1 MTGGKYL
8 WSGVSAVKTVVAFV
22 VKVNDGGEL
31 FSKICGFLGSVAIL
45 CRLGAGLS
53 SKHKGGHKGRHSSS
67 GKLP

>member
-1 MTGGKYL
+1 MVGT
-8 WSGVSAVKTVVAFV
+8 GVSAVKTVAAFV

-31 FSKICGFLGSVAIL
+31 LSKICDFLGSLAIL

-53 SKHKGGHKGRHSSS
+53 SNKGGHMGRHSSS